1 MGIFQ
6 GHEQGIVRQPERVFR
21 QKIGVIR
28 RGRCQQ
34 AGTGFVQHRITLLVQ
49 RSVIDTA
56 RGAFPV
62 DRFIFFRLEEARF
75 GQQVQVNKIRI
86 ARKGRKRLVRAVAI
100 AGGANRKDLPVSLTG
115 FD

>member
-1 MGIFQ
+1 MCGVALAFFAGNTWISRC
-6 GHEQGIVRQPERVFR
+6 IDVYKRQ
-21 QKIGVIR
+21 
-28 RGRCQQ
+28 
-34 AGTGFVQHRITLLVQ
+34 GFVQHRITLLVQ

-62 DRFIFFRLEEARF
+62 DRFIFFRVEEARF

-100 AGGANRKDLPVSLTG
+100 AGDVYKRQVRQMLSQKRR
-115 FD
+115 